1 MLREWGR
8 DSSPNMPPPALCNL
22 RLGAP
27 NRGAVRWL
35 RLFSLTEEME
45 SRIYSQSAI
54 VARVEGVRDRKTW
67 WLFHLRL
74 KGAPWNT
81 SLTSELKRLFWAY
94 KKSWA
99 EIFIEPPRVTH
110 IQIIVWCLVS
120 FFSCLLEYHIY
131 HWLHFSAILPAA
143 TLVNTKS
150 DIFIFAL
157 NKENIFIRIF

>member
-81 SLTSELKRLFWAY
+81 SLTSELKRLFLGLQEKLSWDLYRATKGDSPSDNSLVSCVFFFLSSRVSYLPLAAFFCYFTSSYSCQY
-94 KKSWA
+94 KKLHFYFCF
-99 EIFIEPPRVTH
+99 EQRK
-110 IQIIVWCLVS
+110 
-120 FFSCLLEYHIY
+120 HIY
-131 HWLHFSAILPAA
+131 
-143 TLVNTKS
+143 
-150 DIFIFAL
+150 
-157 NKENIFIRIF
+157 

>member
-110 IQIIVWCLVS
+110 TQIIVWSVCVFFFLSSRVS
-120 FFSCLLEYHIY
+120 YLPLAAFLCYFTSSYSCQYKK
-131 HWLHFSAILPAA
+131 LHFYFCFEQRSQE
-143 TLVNTKS
+143 TLS
-150 DIFIFAL
+150 
-157 NKENIFIRIF
+157 